1 MTPRTETVAMSHLLC
16 DDAPPVITGPVAESL
31 IRSLRLIDPNYADT
45 VDAGYVES
53 LEAYTIRISKEG
65 VR

>member
-1 MTPRTETVAMSHLLC
+1 MTPR
-16 DDAPPVITGPVAESL
+16 
-31 IRSLRLIDPNYADT
+31 ADT